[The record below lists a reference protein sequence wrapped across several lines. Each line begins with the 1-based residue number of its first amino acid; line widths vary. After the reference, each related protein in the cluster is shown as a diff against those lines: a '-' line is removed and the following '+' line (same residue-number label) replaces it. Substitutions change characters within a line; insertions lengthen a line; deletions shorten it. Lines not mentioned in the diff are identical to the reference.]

1 MANAVVDI
9 IAFLGGFLSIVD
21 FAKDNVPDQKAVGS
35 TVRVTVGLDTHGGL
49 NNAGGD
55 LPDIRLFNE
64 GGGFL
69 GMVAD
74 PGKVKTGSFEDITI
88 KHDDGSGQQATY
100 ALFSANNDAICIA
113 YTSITWPSGDH
124 YAWVGD
130 WGHKCG
136 GAWYYSNVYL
146 AGSGIKPD
154 CFWIDANND
163 TPQTGFQIHWTEFVR
178 NDGDKIPT
186 SPDDQNSLID
196 YICNSGVPFRMH
208 NYPDKDPHS
217 IYFYPPTNPSRSLPE
232 KRMPDTRTSYGPPK
246 HSLSA
251 RFRSSQDHPESN
263 QTTIS
268 QRMKG
273 SLVIG
278 DDARHSAEELC
289 ASDTSSGPDFLNK
302 RGGVFCRMSD
312 KTIWPACNELATND
326 NCFNNDLR
334 QLVINGVASRD
345 EPYTNIIDWT
355 SGN

>member
-1 MANAVVDI
+1 MTTVVDI
-9 IAFLGGFLSIVD
+9 VAFLGGLLGVIG
-21 FAKDNVPDQKAVGS
+21 FAKENVPDQKAVGS
-35 TVRVTVGLDTHGGL
+35 TIRVTVGLDAQGGL

-64 GGGFL
+64 AGGFL

-74 PGKVKTGSFEDITI
+74 PGKVKSGSFGDITV
-88 KHDDGSGQQATY
+88 KHDDRSGQQATY

-130 WGHKCG
+130 WGEKCG
-136 GAWYYSNVYL
+136 GHWYYSNVYL
-146 AGSGIKPD
+146 AGSGIRPE

-163 TPQTGFQIHWTEFVR
+163 EPQTGFQIHWPEFVKKP
-178 NDGDKIPT
+178 GDPIPA
-186 SPDDQNSLID
+186 SPIDKNPEVD
-196 YICNSGVPFRMH
+196 YICNSGVPFKMH
-208 NYPDKDPHS
+208 TYPDKDPHS
-217 IYFYPPTNPSRSLPE
+217 INYWPPTTGRRSLPE
-232 KRMPDTRTSYGPPK
+232 NQMPDIATSYGPPK

-251 RFRSSQDHPESN
+251 RFQSSQGHSKSN
-263 QTTIS
+263 QTTTS

-278 DDARHSAEELC
+278 DDVQHSAEGLC
-289 ASDTSSGPDFLNK
+289 ASATSSGPDFLNK
-302 RGGVFCRMSD
+302 RTGVFCRMSD
-312 KTIWPACNELATND
+312 KTTWPVCDGLATD
-326 NCFNNDLR
+326 NCFNNDLH

-355 SGN
+355 SEN